1 MIDGF
6 LFLAPILCL
15 AVVALFAFV
24 GCVYFYGVSPKLDP
38 PANLTAVAGNGEITL
53 SWDPSSGADS
63 YTVQRGTTDGGPYD
77 TSFTVPGTQT
87 NYLDTPLTNG
97 TTYYYVVIALAD
109 GDQNS
114 DPSNQASATPM
125 AITPVMTPFVVN
137 ATPGTPKQDFTGFA
151 GMAIKVGPNSLTVY
165 ALGRMFAQGNANSHT
180 VKIVDATS
188 GLDVMGG
195 SVSVNMAGG
204 TLNAFVYAALAAPIT
219 LNANAA
225 FYVVSSEIAGGDF
238 FYDNDTTVQ
247 TTTAASVTSAVY
259 TDATTPFTPTASAGH
274 TYGPVD
280 FKYS

>member
-24 GCVYFYGVSPKLDP
+24 GCQFVYGVTPKLDP

-109 GDQNS
+109 GEQNS

-180 VKIVDATS
+180 VKIVDATN
-188 GLDVMGG
+188 GQDVMGG

-204 TLNAFVYAALAAPIT
+204 TLNAFVYAPLAAPIT
-219 LNANAA
+219 LDAGADL
-225 FYVVSSEIAGGDF
+225 YLVSSEIAGGDF